1 MSEAFN
7 IIVRYFNE
15 FSRGVDTYLVTQ
27 PYDPAVCKDA
37 YNRLSRL
44 RDRYVSEK
52 ARLGPSERAAL
63 AKVFEDD
70 PFIEGMMD
78 ARQIG
83 EHVTKRQN
91 DAVIRTISNAPI
103 FLTAESS
110 ALAVFD
116 GPIIK
121 LPDTNQTTHTVNHT
135 EQLIEARKRV
145 KAAIDRASNI

>member
-7 IIVRYFNE
+7 IIIQYFNE
-15 FSRGVDTYLVTQ
+15 FNRGVDTYLATQ
-27 PYDPAVCKDA
+27 PYDTAVCKDA

-52 ARLGPSERAAL
+52 ERLDPSERAAL

-116 GPIIK
+116 GPIDK
-121 LPDTNQTTHTVNHT
+121 TARYKQNHSYRKSCGTT
-135 EQLIEARKRV
+135 
-145 KAAIDRASNI
+145 D